1 MISVSNQNKRLWVVK
16 THLCQHLECLSVGF
30 FSGNNPRRK
39 KGEIYMI
46 DYRYHIDITCECLL
60 CTQVNGVCVH
70 DESILYNLKDATLHT
85 CAPCAI

>member
-1 MISVSNQNKRLWVVK
+1 LSTPSAFVSDF
-16 THLCQHLECLSVGF
+16 C
-30 FSGNNPRRK
+30 SGNNPRKK

-60 CTQVNGVCVH
+60 CTQVNDVCVH

-85 CAPCAI
+85 CALCAIWDDFICEQTVNTQSHGF